1 MHIPTILILFY
12 SQFCTASSMLRI
24 EAKPGHTE
32 YTEAIRD
39 KNITALRK
47 VAENESF
54 CHLEARALLMTFLA
68 QESFQEEVKN
78 IPTTESN
85 EWLRWLRLVI
95 IQYLIEVN
103 NDDYDNGAVGDN
115 EIRLLFPNTNSL
127 RTGSSRFS
135 LCDLAQ
141 KILVLS
147 ERKKLPPTLIFLLA
161 VALEREGGQ
170 IEPIRKKSS
179 NPIEMAISLY
189 KSIPE
194 HGPSLYRLA
203 NLALLSYDTGCS
215 HKKHQYQGI
224 TISSRSEKFDNP
236 IYQAYHWIQQAAS
249 KRCVAALIE
258 HSKYKTSLLI
268 EYINEIRSRNSS
280 LPTPTPTL
288 RSSTII
294 PIPKNQSLK
303 NDIKELEYYIGCLME
318 ELDLLKRSF
327 IMENDILQYPTLLI
341 RTHKLLISINKES
354 RRSGGGGDAGSDG
367 SHRHHIN
374 FIRNTLQSFNQTHN
388 LEEVQQILKSK
399 RDLSYQVEEM
409 ILEMEERISYH
420 RFFNLTYLNCRA
432 DMLSSKYGRKWR
444 RYKKGTSSKRVG
456 ADGIELDDDD
466 DQVSDDGDQ
475 RLKYIGTSADKSKR
489 KENLS
494 YLQKLVNFAQSLMFN
509 YEWVFDY
516 SNWTIFVSDAYEQY
530 TNHLFGLLMMCVSWV
545 TLTVFRWTK
554 EYCCCP
560 Q

>member
-1 MHIPTILILFY
+1 
-12 SQFCTASSMLRI
+12 
-24 EAKPGHTE
+24 
-32 YTEAIRD
+32 
-39 KNITALRK
+39 
-47 VAENESF
+47 
-54 CHLEARALLMTFLA
+54 MTLLA

-78 IPTTESN
+78 LPTTESN

-95 IQYLIEVN
+95 IQYLIEDDDD
-103 NDDYDNGAVGDN
+103 NDYGRGHGDN

-127 RTGSSRFS
+127 KTGSSRFS

-179 NPIEMAISLY
+179 NPIELAISLY

-203 NLALLSYDTGCS
+203 NLALLSYDTGCR
-215 HKKHQYQGI
+215 HKEHQYQDI
-224 TISSRSEKFDNP
+224 VISRRSEKFDNP

-258 HSKYKTSLLI
+258 HSKYKASLLI

-280 LPTPTPTL
+280 LPSPTPTL

-294 PIPKNQSLK
+294 PIPQNQSLK

-354 RRSGGGGDAGSDG
+354 RRSGGSGGSGDGDG
-367 SHRHHIN
+367 SHKHRIF
-374 FIRNTLQSFNQTHN
+374 FIRNTMQSFNLKHN
-388 LEEVQQILKSK
+388 LEEVQQILKTK

-420 RFFNLTYLNCRA
+420 HFFNLTSLNCRA
-432 DMLSSKYGRKWR
+432 DMLSRKYARKWR
-444 RYKKGTSSKRVG
+444 QYKKGSSSKRVG
-456 ADGIELDDDD
+456 ADGIEFYDDEDI
-466 DQVSDDGDQ
+466 DGGH
-475 RLKYIGTSADKSKR
+475 RHNYISKTK

-494 YLQKLVNFAQSLMFN
+494 YLQMLVNLVQSYMFN

-516 SNWTIFVSDAYEQY
+516 SNWAIFVSDTYEQY
-530 TNHLFGLLMMCVSWV
+530 TNHLFGLLMMCVSWA